1 MKELLESRIG
11 KEIELS
17 FGAGAV
23 GGKIVRIDNDIL
35 CLEKDDQAFFVRIEK
50 SSRFGMPKKKTKRK
64 ESLLVLFPPNLNE
77 PNFLIQSRITA

>member
-1 MKELLESRIG
+1 MKEILENRIG

-23 GGKIVRIDNDIL
+23 GGKIVKIENDIL

-50 SSRFGMPKKKTKRK
+50 IVAVWDAKEKNEKKGKFSGFVSAQA
-64 ESLLVLFPPNLNE
+64 E
-77 PNFLIQSRITA
+77 

>member
-23 GGKIVRIDNDIL
+23 GGKIVQVDNDIL

-50 SSRFGMPKKKTKRK
+50 IVAIWDAKEKNDKKGKFSGFVSSQP
-64 ESLLVLFPPNLNE
+64 E
-77 PNFLIQSRITA
+77 

>member
-23 GGKIVRIDNDIL
+23 GGKIVQIDNDIL
-35 CLEKDDQAFFVRIEK
+35 CLEKDDQTFFVRIEK
-50 SSRFGMPKKKTKRK
+50 IVAIWDVKEKNEKKGKFSGFVSS
-64 ESLLVLFPPNLNE
+64 
-77 PNFLIQSRITA
+77 QSE

>member
-1 MKELLESRIG
+1 MKEILANRIG

-23 GGKIVRIDNDIL
+23 GGKIVKIENDIL

-50 SSRFGMPKKKTKRK
+50 IVAVWDAKEKNERKAKSPGFVSSQP
-64 ESLLVLFPPNLNE
+64 E
-77 PNFLIQSRITA
+77 